1 MPRVEL
7 LDESSARVSAHA
19 LQTVKRLR
27 GGELGEID
35 RLTLHSA
42 AVALGW
48 VQMFVG
54 LASGCSIDLRLREI
68 ALLRV
73 GVLTRA
79 RYQSFQHRKIALRRA
94 GMTLAEIDAVANWR
108 GSVHFTDKE
117 QAVLAYTDAM
127 TDEVQVPDAVFAA
140 LRAQFNET
148 EIVELT
154 AIIAGYNMVS
164 RFMEALEL
172 LPDEREIATGE

>member
-1 MPRVEL
+1 
-7 LDESSARVSAHA
+7 
-19 LQTVKRLR
+19 
-27 GGELGEID
+27 
-35 RLTLHSA
+35 
-42 AVALGW
+42 
-48 VQMFVG
+48 
-54 LASGCSIDLRLREI
+54 
-68 ALLRV
+68 
-73 GVLTRA
+73 
-79 RYQSFQHRKIALRRA
+79 
-94 GMTLAEIDAVANWR
+94 MTLAEIDAVANWR

-154 AIIAGYNMVS
+154 ANIAGYNMVS

>member
-35 RLTLHSA
+35 RLTLHSE

-54 LASGCSIDLRLREI
+54 LASGCSINLRLREI

-73 GVLTRA
+73 GALTRA
-79 RYQSFQHRKIALRRA
+79 RYQSFQHRKIALTKA
-94 GMTLAEIDAVANWR
+94 GMTLAEVDAVANWR
-108 GSVHFTDKE
+108 DSVHFSDKE
-117 QAVLAYTDAM
+117 RAVLAYTDAM
-127 TDEVQVPDAVFAA
+127 TDKVQVPDAVFEA
-140 LRAQFNET
+140 LRAHFSES

-154 AIIAGYNMVS
+154 ANIAGYNMVS

-172 LPDEREIATGE
+172 LPDGRAIATRE